1 MKAKQIFE
9 GHIDI
14 PICDYYRHQNEKHN
28 DLSKQKGG
36 IQRLCES
43 LERELTIVGSR
54 PRMGSTSLML
64 SMALE
69 MAKAGYQVIYYAH
82 PCQKIRERIAM
93 YIDWKDGRKPC
104 PIKEDIPFYYGNI
117 FVSEDWHTIKSSL
130 WDEVREIG
138 PWCIF
143 IDSLQDTVIEDRLIN
158 NGLSPEEFLCREL
171 RDMADLLDAR
181 IVLAA
186 GLNLNTEER
195 CGIEG
200 KLPQLGDFRGGD
212 LAYYAQKIIF
222 PYRPEYY
229 HIYNDERTGED
240 IRGCMY
246 IYGSNLDDCEGMKLR
261 FDYRTGR
268 VYDPAQEQ
276 WVTEEKVA
284 PKTNDSPSGESDLPF

>member
-69 MAKAGYQVIYYAH
+69 MAKAGYHVIYYAH

-104 PIKEDIPFYYGNI
+104 PIKEAIPFYYGNI
-117 FVSEDWHTIKSSL
+117 FVSEDWHTTK
-130 WDEVREIG
+130 
-138 PWCIF
+138 
-143 IDSLQDTVIEDRLIN
+143 
-158 NGLSPEEFLCREL
+158 
-171 RDMADLLDAR
+171 
-181 IVLAA
+181 
-186 GLNLNTEER
+186 
-195 CGIEG
+195 
-200 KLPQLGDFRGGD
+200 
-212 LAYYAQKIIF
+212 
-222 PYRPEYY
+222 
-229 HIYNDERTGED
+229 
-240 IRGCMY
+240 
-246 IYGSNLDDCEGMKLR
+246 
-261 FDYRTGR
+261 
-268 VYDPAQEQ
+268 
-276 WVTEEKVA
+276 
-284 PKTNDSPSGESDLPF
+284 